1 MTMTPQTAVL
11 LNELCRMLGIVVDWS
26 ADDIV
31 PYLTQI
37 AEKYIAWETATS
49 RNWLVVGIVLCVLG
63 IWIVYMDWNVWKD
76 DFLTICGV
84 VLVLTGLG
92 VIGTQIN
99 DLLACK
105 YWPEKAIADY
115 LAWRRTMG

>member
-1 MTMTPQTAVL
+1 MTMTPQAAVL

-26 ADDIV
+26 DDDIV

-49 RNWLVVGIVLCVLG
+49 QNWLVAGIAMCVLG
-63 IWIVYMDWNVWKD
+63 IWIVYMDWHIWKED
-76 DFLTICGV
+76 LPTIGGA
-84 VLVLTGLG
+84 VLVLVGLV
-92 VIGTQIN
+92 VIGAQIN
-99 DLLACK
+99 DILACK

>member
-26 ADDIV
+26 DDDIV

-37 AEKYIAWETATS
+37 AEKYISWETATS
-49 RNWLVVGIVLCVLG
+49 QNWLVAGIAMCVLG
-63 IWIVYMDWNVWKD
+63 IWIVYMDLHAWKED
-76 DFLTICGV
+76 LPTIGGA
-84 VLVLTGLG
+84 VLVLVGLV
-92 VIGTQIN
+92 VIGAQIN
-99 DLLACK
+99 DILACK